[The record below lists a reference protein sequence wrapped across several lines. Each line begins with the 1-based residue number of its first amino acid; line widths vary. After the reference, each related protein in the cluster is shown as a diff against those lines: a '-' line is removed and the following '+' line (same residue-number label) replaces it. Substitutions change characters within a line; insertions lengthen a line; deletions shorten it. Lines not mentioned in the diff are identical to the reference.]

1 MSSGTAASFTGVK
14 PRTVALASIL
24 LAVIAAAPAAAHT
37 GGDAGTLAGGLG
49 HAFRGIDHLLAMVVV
64 GAASLRLRRWH
75 LPALFIALVAAG
87 SAAGMQGI
95 SVPNI
100 EVLVVASA
108 ALLAASLWRDRTT
121 VALVATAAF
130 VHGLAHG
137 AEAPAS
143 GGARYL
149 AGFLMG
155 AALLHS
161 IGILLILAWRRVGAP
176 VHRRSVPP
184 VA

>member
-1 MSSGTAASFTGVK
+1 MK
-14 PRTVALASIL
+14 PRTVALTSIL
-24 LAVIAAAPAAAHT
+24 LAAVAAAPAAAHT
-37 GGDAGTLAGGLG
+37 GGDAGTLASGLG
-49 HAFRGIDHLLAMVVV
+49 HAFRGVDHLLAMVVV
-64 GAASLRLRRWH
+64 GAAALRLRRWQ

-87 SAAGMQGI
+87 SAAGMQGV

-108 ALLAASLWRDRTT
+108 GLLVASLWRDRTT

-137 AEAPAS
+137 AQAPAS

-149 AGFLMG
+149 TGFLIG
-155 AALLHS
+155 AVLLHS
-161 IGILLILAWRRVGAP
+161 MGIILMLTWRRVGAP
-176 VHRRSVPP
+176 VRRRSVPT
-184 VA
+184 AE